1 MKKKYIITFGIIITI
16 LFGIIIFTNLFS
28 NPKKNNK
35 NTDEKKYSELNIIS
49 EYKEY
54 VVTMNA
60 SNSELDTFDVFKN
73 TEYDIYIKVFSL
85 SEEFNLEGRFICW
98 NDDKLYIIK
107 DGATAYDLSNGKII
121 YTGNLNKLLNNTTGR
136 IDRVL
141 GIKENYIYYQ
151 FSYNGDF
158 YGKVDLD
165 LKNVQIIQKQDIPKE
180 FN

>member
-1 MKKKYIITFGIIITI
+1 MKKKHIITAVIIIII
-16 LFGIIIFTNLFS
+16 LLVIVILSNLFS
-28 NPKKNNK
+28 NAKNNNK
-35 NTDEKKYSELNIIS
+35 NIDERKYNELNIIS

-54 VVTMNA
+54 IVAIDKNY
-60 SNSELDTFDVFKN
+60 SELDTFAVFKN
-73 TEYDIYIKVFSL
+73 TEYDMYKKVFSL

-107 DGATAYDLSNGKII
+107 DGATVYDLSNGKII
-121 YTGNLNKLLNNTTGR
+121 HTGDLNKLLNNNTGR

-151 FSYNGDF
+151 FSYNGDL

-165 LKNVQIIQKQDIPKE
+165 LQNVQIIQKQDIPKE